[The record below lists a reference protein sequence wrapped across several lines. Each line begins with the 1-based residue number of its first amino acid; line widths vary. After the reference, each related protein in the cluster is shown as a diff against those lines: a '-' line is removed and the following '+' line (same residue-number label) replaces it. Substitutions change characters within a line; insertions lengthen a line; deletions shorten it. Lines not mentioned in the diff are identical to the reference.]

1 MFYHLLHDDKF
12 VDVGFQCFEEAF
24 PNENIC
30 ILTEKKEKL
39 NYIKKTPVLKLS
51 LKETIEYLKVKYVNN
66 DKIIIHFLRIDK
78 VKIVNKLPKSFTII
92 WLGWGGDY
100 YNLIYKRE
108 KDYFLDETY
117 NWVKTQRKG
126 IYKIYGLLNDKT
138 GFNIN
143 RNTCL
148 YKKTYKRIKFINTVI
163 PDDYKL
169 IKEKHPEFKPEYLS
183 WNYVNMTYLDSKLTL
198 KENAQ
203 NILIGNSADP
213 SNNQLEILN
222 FFKTIDLGERKLIC
236 PLSYGNKEYAKFVSK
251 HGKSLFGENF
261 IPLTEF
267 IPLEEYYKII
277 ATCSVVFMNQLRQ
290 QALGNIITLLLI
302 GSRIILQEKNPLYS
316 FFKENGFYINS
327 FHEVEKNSDLIYKLL
342 SESERTN
349 NRNLCENIW
358 GNDMAL
364 KRTLDIGK
372 LK

>member
-12 VDVGFQCFEEAF
+12 VDEGYQRFEEAF
-24 PNENIC
+24 PNENIY

-51 LKETIEYLKVKYVNN
+51 LNETVEYLKAKYVNN

-78 VKIVNKLPKSFTII
+78 VKIVNKLPKSFTVI

-100 YNLIYKRE
+100 YNLIYQRE
-108 KDYFLDETY
+108 KDYYLDETFK
-117 NWVKTQRKG
+117 WVKAQRKG
-126 IYKIYGLLNDKT
+126 IQKLYGMLNDKT

-143 RNTCL
+143 RNTWP
-148 YKKTYKRIKFINTVI
+148 YKKTYKRIKYMNTVI

-183 WNYVNMTYLDSKLTL
+183 WNYVNMTYLDSKLKL

-203 NILIGNSADP
+203 NILIGNSAD
-213 SNNQLEILN
+213 STNNQLEILN
-222 FFKTIDLGERKLIC
+222 FLTTIDLGERKLIC
-236 PLSYGNKEYAKFVSK
+236 PLSYGNKEYAKLISK

-302 GSRIILQEKNPLYS
+302 GSRIILQEKNPLFS

-327 FHEVEKNSDLIYKLL
+327 FQEIEKNTDLIYRLL
-342 SESERTN
+342 SDSERTH

-358 GNDMAL
+358 GNEMAL
-364 KRTLDIGK
+364 KRTLEIGK